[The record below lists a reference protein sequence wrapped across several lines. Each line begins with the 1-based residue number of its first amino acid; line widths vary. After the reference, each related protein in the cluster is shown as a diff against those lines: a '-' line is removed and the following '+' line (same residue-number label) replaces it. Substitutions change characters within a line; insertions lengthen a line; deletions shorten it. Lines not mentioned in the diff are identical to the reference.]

1 MVHWAQGVRRKVEDQ
16 PKFAKYDYGHA
27 CVDSFGNA
35 QSCNQDMYGS
45 EEPPVYDL
53 KTIKTPIAIFSGMN
67 SFAIPWEVL
76 CCFIDLLRVFDAMHG
91 ALALA
96 L

>member
-35 QSCNQDMYGS
+35 RPCNQDMYGS

-53 KTIKTPIAIFSGMN
+53 KAIKTPVAVFSGTEDLKRQPLQ
-67 SFAIPWEVL
+67 SPVL
-76 CCFIDLLRVFDAMHG
+76 PHRPAVCL
-91 ALALA
+91 
-96 L
+96 

>member
-27 CVDSFGNA
+27 CADAFGNA
-35 QSCNQDMYGS
+35 QPCNQDMYGS

-53 KTIKTPIAIFSGMN
+53 KAIETPVAIFSGM
-67 SFAIPWEVL
+67 VL
-76 CCFIDLLRVFDAMHG
+76 CCCCCCYAWCSSSGTLYN
-91 ALALA
+91 ALDWGCR
-96 L
+96 